1 MTTIPEVMRGI
12 NRVSDV
18 KTMSSREIAELTGKR
33 HDHIL
38 RDVEVMFKELEVSHP
53 KFGASDFKGNYI
65 KRGKEYPCYYL
76 PKRECLILVS
86 GYDVNLRARI
96 IDRWA
101 ELEVEK
107 RQREKAPKLKVVS
120 PTSYIKVHKFIE
132 EKLSQTGLKENQL
145 VLATNRGVAKLTG
158 FDLLASAEVTLL
170 SPSNDECLTPTQIGE
185 KLDPVIGAR
194 EVNKLLLG
202 LGLQTSKISGGYK
215 PTPQGEGLGGQMCDV
230 QMRHGDG
237 STQHLKWNSSI
248 LVPYLQDLINS
259 DQSKKGD
266 TDA

>member
-1 MTTIPEVMRGI
+1 
-12 NRVSDV
+12 
-18 KTMSSREIAELTGKR
+18 MSSREIAELTGKE
-33 HDHIL
+33 HKNVL
-38 RDVEVMFKELEVSHP
+38 RDVEVMLENLEVSQL
-53 KFGASDFKGNYI
+53 KFELSDFKGSYI

-107 RQREKAPKLKVVS
+107 RQREKAPKLRSTSASTVLRVHKHLESLAKQAGLKDNQLLLRVNRGVTKITGVDQLEAMAIKHLPSAGNDEYVS
-120 PTSYIKVHKFIE
+120 PTV
-132 EKLSQTGLKENQL
+132 
-145 VLATNRGVAKLTG
+145 
-158 FDLLASAEVTLL
+158 
-170 SPSNDECLTPTQIGE
+170 IGE
-185 KLDPVIGAR
+185 KLNPVMR
-194 EVNKLLLG
+194 PKSLNVWLTS
-202 LGLQTSKISGGYK
+202 LGLQIKSINRKFV
-215 PTPQGEGLGGQMCDV
+215 PTPMGEDLGGQMCDV

-266 TDA
+266 TDER